1 MRRALLA
8 GACAA
13 ALWAGGTRPA
23 RAVLGVGDTT
33 WCLNCTEEWQ
43 EVAREVA
50 RAAQVVKQ
58 IEEARAMVARAE
70 QIYRAATG
78 VRDLGSAI
86 YALNLA
92 GVQNPLPVDA
102 YAVQN
107 MIAGRGGAGGT
118 LSGLYDTLMGLNRV
132 ADPAGD
138 TFRGQEMAANAGS
151 IAGMQAL
158 AQQTYQANAE
168 RLQRL
173 AGVRERMAIAS
184 DPAEVAQL
192 HLAVA
197 ATEADL
203 HAQQVQL
210 QGAHVLFVSAQAM
223 RAQRSAEHEDRC
235 LRIVVAYFQNG
246 GGSLNC
252 PSTAAAVSPVVA
264 GNAAGGTAG
273 IYAGASGASDGKA
286 MDLML
291 SQPWGEAAVANARQT
306 GINPE
311 ALAATCAIESGC
323 RNLQSSTS
331 SAGGAFQVI
340 DSTWREQTTKVGVST
355 DLSGKADGGTSSLV
369 AANYLS
375 EQGRKL
381 QQYGIDTPTVGQARA
396 LYQFGGAGMGLAT
409 APDSAVVSSVMP
421 GVSAD
426 TLRANGVTAGVTTA
440 GEWRARDRAKAG
452 SAFDAPLFPTSN
464 T

>member
-1 MRRALLA
+1 MRRRRLLLA
-8 GACAA
+8 GVCAA
-13 ALWAGGTRPA
+13 AALVLAPRPA
-23 RAVLGVGDTT
+23 GAVLGVGDTT
-33 WCLNCTEEWQ
+33 WCLNCTTEYTEI
-43 EVAREVA
+43 AREVA

-58 IEEARAMVARAE
+58 IDEARAMVARAD

-78 VRDLGSAI
+78 VRDLGSAM

-92 GVQNPLPVDA
+92 GIQNPLPVDA

-107 MIAGRGGAGGT
+107 MIAGRGGAAGT
-118 LSGLYDTLMGLNRV
+118 LSGLYNTLMGLNRV
-132 ADPAGD
+132 ADPADG

-158 AQQTYQANAE
+158 AQQTYQSNTE

-173 AGVRERMAIAS
+173 AGIRERMAAAS

-223 RAQRSAEHEDRC
+223 RVQRSAEHEDRC
-235 LRIVVAYFQNG
+235 LKIVVAYFQNG

-252 PSTAAAVSPVVA
+252 PSTASGVPPVVA
-264 GNAAGGTAG
+264 GGTPGVYAGGAPGT
-273 IYAGASGASDGKA
+273 SDGAA

-291 SQPWGEAAVANARQT
+291 SQSWGEQAVANARQV

-311 ALAATCAIESGC
+311 ALAGTCAIESGC
-323 RNLQSSTS
+323 RSNAAAGTTS
-331 SAGGAFQVI
+331 ASGPFQFVKDTWVEQAG
-340 DSTWREQTTKVGVST
+340 RVGVST
-355 DLSGKADGGTSSLV
+355 DLSARFDGAQSSLA

-375 EQGRKL
+375 EQGRRL

-409 APDSAVVSSVMP
+409 APDSAIVSAVMP
-421 GVSAD
+421 GVSAA
-426 TLRANGVTAGVTTA
+426 TLKNNGVTAGVTTA

-452 SAFDAPLFPTSN
+452 SAFDAPLFPASN